1 MSFLGLVSDKAPPNM
16 KEIERLN
23 WIIQEM
29 ERRCVIM
36 RDERDVAQESLNG
49 MIEHNKIRDK
59 ERNGFQKQINKLK
72 FELKLEQKSAIGII
86 KKSGAMEI
94 DLQLRKEERV
104 TMMGEQIYNRKKIK
118 EMEKQ
123 LLDDRSKRL
132 RNIHENEL
140 LTRKNVQLEARCN
153 MAEEASRKASEELLV
168 KLQKLET
175 TLELVD
181 SQKRVIESQGTEMLD
196 LNREVTMLKESMRD
210 MADRCIRLERS
221 IAERQKERDA
231 FEQEAFRLR
240 REIMRTGQTTSDKA
254 AAFASFEPRSRAGT
268 ANSSSHRPNTTMT
281 GSRNAMSPGTTNM
294 ENFGTRSTI
303 ISNTRGGSPM
313 NSTARGISSS
323 QGSRNGVK
331 TPGGSSSVF
340 FRPELDDGPA
350 LSDMSTPGDRRPR
363 TRHIVSS
370 IDRSEQKSLS
380 PARPSTG
387 GATLAPLAA
396 PKSAPYHLQPSAT
409 VGPEASELTLSM
421 GEIGDGSIVGM
432 DHTFP
437 MEGISPIP
445 YSPQNTQTK
454 STFPGSPGEKA
465 RAAKTCGAMSDLA
478 ASYLN
483 NTRSPGT
490 SVDGSGNFK
499 ARKAQRTP
507 KVKNGT
513 PKAKLNAALQAQH
526 LSERRGSSFVGSGM
540 GMPQGPTPQY
550 STGGSAKQVLRR
562 ILLESENMESEE
574 A

>member
-1 MSFLGLVSDKAPPNM
+1 
-16 KEIERLN
+16 
-23 WIIQEM
+23 
-29 ERRCVIM
+29 M
-36 RDERDVAQESLNG
+36 RDERDVAQTSLDG

-72 FELKLEQKSAIGII
+72 FELKLEQKSASGNL

-104 TMMGEQIYNRKKIK
+104 TMMEEQTYSRKKVK
-118 EMEKQ
+118 EQEKQ

-140 LTRKNVQLEARCN
+140 LTLNNVKLEARCN
-153 MAEEASRKASEELLV
+153 MAEESSRKASEELLV

-181 SQKRVIESQGTEMLD
+181 SQKRVIESQGSEMLD
-196 LNREVTMLKESMRD
+196 LNREVTMMKESMRD

-240 REIMRTGQTTSDKA
+240 REIMRTGLTTSDKA
-254 AAFASFEPRSRAGT
+254 AAFSSFEPRSRAGT
-268 ANSSSHRPNTTMT
+268 ANSASSPHRPNTTMT
-281 GSRNAMSPGTTNM
+281 GSRGGNAPGTPNM

-303 ISNTRGGSPM
+303 ISNTRGGSPL
-313 NSTARGISSS
+313 NSTSRAISSS
-323 QGSRNGVK
+323 QGLRNVK

-363 TRHIVSS
+363 TRHVVSS
-370 IDRSEQKSLS
+370 IAASTERELKSSLS
-380 PARPSTG
+380 PSARPSTG
-387 GATLAPLAA
+387 GGTLAPLANPNP
-396 PKSAPYHLQPSAT
+396 PKSAPSAT
-409 VGPEASELTLSM
+409 FGPEASELTLSI
-421 GEIGDGSIVGM
+421 GELGDDSIEGM
-432 DHTFP
+432 DQTYQG
-437 MEGISPIP
+437 MDGVSQVP
-445 YSPQNTQTK
+445 YSPQQQTRMQAP
-454 STFPGSPGEKA
+454 PGSPGEKI
-465 RAAKTCGAMSDLA
+465 RAAKTRGPISDLA

-490 SVDGSGNFK
+490 SIDGSGNFK
-499 ARKAQRTP
+499 ARKGPRTP
-507 KVKNGT
+507 KGKNGT
-513 PKAKLNAALQAQH
+513 PKKHMINADLQAQH
-526 LSERRGSSFVGSGM
+526 LSERRGSSFIGSGM
-540 GMPQGPTPQY
+540 GMAQGPTPQY

-562 ILLESENMESEE
+562 ILLESENMETEVDPS
-574 A
+574 